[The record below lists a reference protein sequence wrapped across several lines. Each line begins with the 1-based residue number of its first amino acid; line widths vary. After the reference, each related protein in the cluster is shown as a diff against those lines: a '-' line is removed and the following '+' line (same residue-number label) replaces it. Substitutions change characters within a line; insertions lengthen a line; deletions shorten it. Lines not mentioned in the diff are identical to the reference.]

1 MLIAAQ
7 AVALDVVLINNKVRE
22 LGRIEGLRIQNWAAD
37 RAK

>member
-7 AVALDVVLINNKVRE
+7 AVALDVVLITNKVRE
-22 LGRIEGLRIQNWAAD
+22 FGRIEGLRIQNWAAD